1 MVHGENAQFYQI
13 LILQKLQNKFV
24 NKLKKLY
31 KMDYIKNV

>member
-1 MVHGENAQFYQI
+1 MAHGENAQFYQI
-13 LILQKLQNKFV
+13 LILQKLQNKFI